1 MLKENQKSQAI
12 LSDDQNEFLIGNSNE
27 VILMRKVLITG
38 ATGFIGRNLAEY
50 FACQPNFE
58 VYGTYFS
65 SPPLDHP
72 NIRMLHTNL
81 TEKMD
86 VLRVVEGKDM

>member
-1 MLKENQKSQAI
+1 
-12 LSDDQNEFLIGNSNE
+12 
-27 VILMRKVLITG
+27 MRKVLITG

-72 NIRMLHTNL
+72 NIRMLHANL
-81 TEKMD
+81 TGKMD
-86 VLRVVEGKDM
+86 VLRVVERIHQVGHQEDSEPEPADQRAGTDQFNQGD